1 MDAHAAHLSPKVFRA
16 GSKAGFLI
24 HIIPASMTCVLQP
37 LDTHIFSQLKYTLWT
52 KREAKMLASA
62 NGKLQTE
69 EYLSVICESITE
81 VFSTS
86 HARAFA
92 SCGFQTNQT
101 DVSDRV
107 LDALQWSEVPQAGAG
122 LPSLDDLQ
130 RIWPGKGLREIPILE
145 MFHSFLHDPE
155 VPRVRNITKRAN
167 MCASDESATVP
178 LHLRLRSSSRLR
190 LQTTARTEPSSVSR
204 AAASSAAAASVEPCP
219 MRRPMS
225 SWMTTA
231 SRGPPVGRLLQ
242 RHRPHRNPDGAE

>member
-69 EYLSVICESITE
+69 EYLSVICESITQ

-145 MFHSFLHDPE
+145 TFHPFLRDPE
-155 VPRVRNITKRAN
+155 VSRVRSRPNVQTCVHQMNQQQSHCTSAY
-167 MCASDESATVP
+167 AALHGSDY
-178 LHLRLRSSSRLR
+178 R
-190 LQTTARTEPSSVSR
+190 
-204 AAASSAAAASVEPCP
+204 
-219 MRRPMS
+219 
-225 SWMTTA
+225 
-231 SRGPPVGRLLQ
+231 RLLGRSRQ
-242 RHRPHRNPDGAE
+242 VYHVLQQAVRRRQVWSHVRCGGQ